1 MIRDVTDWDF
11 ERVVE
16 RSPIPVL
23 VEFWQQGCGHCRALL
38 RELEQLQ
45 EELGDRILI
54 VKVNVQEHHQ
64 VAAELDITSLPA
76 LALFEAGEFRRFLG
90 GRGRKDRIRAQLHL
104 DG

>member
-23 VEFWQQGCGHCRALL
+23 VEFWQPGCGHCRAVL

-54 VKVNVQEHHQ
+54 ARVNVQEHRQ
-64 VAAELDITSLPA
+64 VAAELEITSLPA
-76 LALFEAGEFRRFLG
+76 LALFEAGEFRRFIGGLG
-90 GRGRKDRIRAQLHL
+90 KKDHIRAQLHL